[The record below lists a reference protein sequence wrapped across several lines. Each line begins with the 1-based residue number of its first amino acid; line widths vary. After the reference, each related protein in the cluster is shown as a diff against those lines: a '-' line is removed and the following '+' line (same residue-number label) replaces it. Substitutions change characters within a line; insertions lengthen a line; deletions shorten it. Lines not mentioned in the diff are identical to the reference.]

1 MNDIEYLKKY
11 LPKDKLKQGLEELKN
26 GRPVQYIIGNVNFY
40 GNTIKVNENV
50 LIPRFETELLIE
62 KTVNYAK
69 KNLKEPLNIIDLGT
83 GSGAIAITL
92 KKLLN
97 CNMEAIDI
105 SEKALSLARENADLN
120 NVEIDFYFSDMLN
133 SVKGKFDIIISNPP
147 YIAPNEE
154 VPKLVKDNEPAIAL
168 YALENG
174 LYFYKKI
181 LKKAR
186 KYLKK
191 QGFIALEIGMSQGN
205 EVKELALKYF
215 PDHIVT
221 IEKDLPGKDRYVFVL
236 PKNYKM

>member
-1 MNDIEYLKKY
+1 MSDEEYLKKY
-11 LPKDKLKQGLEELKN
+11 LPKEKLAQGIEELKN
-26 GRPVQYIIGNVNFY
+26 GKPVQYIIGNVNFY
-40 GNTIKVNENV
+40 GNIIKVNENV

-62 KTVNYAK
+62 KTINYAK

-133 SVKGKFDIIISNPP
+133 SVKGKYDIIISNPP
-147 YIAPNEE
+147 YISPSEE
-154 VPKLVKDNEPAIAL
+154 VPKIVKDNEPAIAL

-181 LKKAR
+181 LKKA
-186 KYLKK
+186 KKNLKK
-191 QGFIALEIGMSQGN
+191 QGFIALEIGMSQGL
-205 EVKELALKYF
+205 EVKQLAQKYF
-215 PDHIVT
+215 PDHIIT

-236 PKNYKM
+236 PKNYKL